1 MARCAEESVAAFD
14 ELSSL
19 WLSVRPLL
27 IIVVG
32 LSLSAIAGCAGDG
45 GASQDDDLIHVSC
58 FQSPP
63 SGRCGRPY
71 AAYYY
76 DYASSSCRPVV
87 GGVCDSRWP
96 FKSLSDCTS
105 ACGGRPR

>member
-1 MARCAEESVAAFD
+1 MATFD
-14 ELSSL
+14 EFSSPGP
-19 WLSVRPLL
+19 SVRTLSML
-27 IIVVG
+27 VIG
-32 LSLSAIAGCAGDG
+32 LSILAISGCAGDG
-45 GASQDDDLIHVSC
+45 AVSQNDDLIHVSC

-63 SGRCGRPY
+63 SGRCGRPK

-76 DYASSSCRPVV
+76 DYASNSCRPVV

-105 ACGGRPR
+105 ACGARRR